1 MSKPLFWQRTGA
13 TEAYAAQQLRRCA
26 PPCSGKPCRRW
37 QPAQP
42 AADLSPPEC
51 GVILVKPSIQVD
63 HLHTGVPQLTAALQ
77 AGEVFIHPWM
87 IGELTCGNLRDR
99 RSVHQRMGLF
109 HPRQEGK
116 THLS

>member
-1 MSKPLFWQRTGA
+1 M
-13 TEAYAAQQLRRCA
+13 
-26 PPCSGKPCRRW
+26 
-37 QPAQP
+37 
-42 AADLSPPEC
+42 
-51 GVILVKPSIQVD
+51 ILVKPSIQVD